1 MLAII
6 LLTILILGTLEA
18 CDQALNETINHFK
31 ALDVLVNN
39 AGVMFTDNLENFSEE
54 HFDVSMNVNVKSA
67 LRLSQKSVEWLQ
79 ASTVKSIVNVSSIA
93 GLRAYPGSLPYKIS
107 KAECSKIRKK
117 CNFVKSHYSSQ
128 CVKW

>member
-79 ASTVKSIVNVSSIA
+79 ASTVKSIVNVM
-93 GLRAYPGSLPYKIS
+93 
-107 KAECSKIRKK
+107 RKWVLNCFYVIDNHIFLK
-117 CNFVKSHYSSQ
+117 EMVEDF
-128 CVKW
+128 